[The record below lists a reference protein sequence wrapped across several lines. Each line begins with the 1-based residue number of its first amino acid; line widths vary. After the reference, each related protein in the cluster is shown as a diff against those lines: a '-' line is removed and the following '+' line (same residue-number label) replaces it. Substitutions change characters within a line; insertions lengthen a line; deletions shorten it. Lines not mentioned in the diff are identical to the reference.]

1 MHICHNRT
9 AVYNVLT
16 PSLIP
21 EHMFGASSSS
31 KSLNCTFKCSET
43 GQSDK
48 LNQLDSFKVIKA
60 SLSPLSKLLKQP
72 VKSFTL
78 FFSSVMSFFCCRVFS
93 WQTCWHMYQERHGT
107 HFTHPA
113 FTRASNTKCEAS
125 SCILWSWHCPQL
137 LLCTL
142 PALCIY
148 LLDGKLWQFNKCY
161 TVSPFWNE
169 VKTCSPVFDWFS
181 CLASRAANALASFL
195 PWHLKKKK
203 LRQSGKLFAG

>member
-1 MHICHNRT
+1 MHICHIRT

-60 SLSPLSKLLKQP
+60 SLSPLSELLKQP

-78 FFSSVMSFFCCRVFS
+78 FFSIVMSSHDKHVGICINKDMAPISHILPLQGQAIPSVK
-93 WQTCWHMYQERHGT
+93 
-107 HFTHPA
+107 HPA
-113 FTRASNTKCEAS
+113 VYYGAGIAL
-125 SCILWSWHCPQL
+125 SCYCVRCLFYVFIYWMGSFDSLITVILSLPFEMKWKL
-137 LLCTL
+137 VLLCLTGS
-142 PALCIY
+142 A
-148 LLDGKLWQFNKCY
+148 
-161 TVSPFWNE
+161 V
-169 VKTCSPVFDWFS
+169 
-181 CLASRAANALASFL
+181 
-195 PWHLKKKK
+195 
-203 LRQSGKLFAG
+203 